1 MQHYSLTTPSD
12 QDMLTELRILGSI
25 IENDRITTN
34 HGTKPRIRIQKP
46 SIWRSLYR
54 TLSSESRGNNIIF
67 IQCLLTT
74 VITQYTTAIQQNN
87 TILANRIKQETFGA
101 IKGINKLQHTYEDDL
116 SFQAQINVSI
126 ETVKLHLN
134 INEEE
139 NDIIENDTLEHDVL
153 ESHVND

>member
-46 SIWRSLYR
+46 SIFRSLLR

-74 VITQYTTAIQQNN
+74 VINQYTNAIQQNN
-87 TILANRIKQETFGA
+87 KVLADRIKQETIGA
-101 IKGINKLQHTYEDDL
+101 INGINKLQHTYEDDL
-116 SFQAQINVSI
+116 QFKAQINVSI
-126 ETVKLHLN
+126 ETVKLHLD
-134 INEEE
+134 INEVD
-139 NDIIENDTLEHDVL
+139 NDIVEDM
-153 ESHVND
+153 